1 MLILHTAV
9 PDKLANPIKAPMVVV
24 VLTDVPEISRAETID
39 PLVVKEQTA
48 VPDRFSTIPSVN
60 SPDVDMA
67 LTDVPV
73 KSKVMPK
80 VPTVDMVFS
89 DVPDRL

>member
-1 MLILHTAV
+1 MIILHSAV
-9 PDKLANPIKAPMVVV
+9 PDKLKKPTKAAIVDI
-24 VLTDVPEISRAETID
+24 VLTDVPEISRVEEIS